1 MHQKNKRCLSKPEEF
16 CQQISQGP
24 YFICTECHRCLYKR
38 SVRLFEHEKYILTA
52 ELYCLVRSL
61 DEKTYICETCHKQ
74 LSRNEMPC
82 QAVFNKMK
90 LDPIPDQ
97 LKDFKKFKITLIF
110 KRIMFKKITIMHG
123 KGEFAK
129 INVSICNIPIEGASR
144 FKWIDCGRIK
154 TRY

>member
-1 MHQKNKRCLSKPEEF
+1 M
-16 CQQISQGP
+16 
-24 YFICTECHRCLYKR
+24 
-38 SVRLFEHEKYILTA
+38 
-52 ELYCLVRSL
+52 RSL

-110 KRIMFKKITIMHG
+110 KRIMFKKIAIFHR
-123 KGEFAK
+123 KGEFSK
-129 INVSICNIPIEGASR
+129 IKVSICNILIETVTL
-144 FKWIDCGRIK
+144 CGKCPNTELFLVRIFQCSD
-154 TRY
+154 